1 MAAYLDVLVATI
13 IIAALG
19 IKQRVYLWSDSQI
32 GHHWIAKEEG
42 HPRQFIKNRVK
53 KIREFNRTQV
63 ATWKYVPSAENPADI
78 LSWGASFKELKAS
91 KLWKEGPE
99 WLSNRKNWPTWSVTE
114 FKSSKVVH
122 VAVKRA
128 DPVVKEEDIFSVI
141 DPSKYSFDML
151 LRVTAQV
158 FCLAS
163 NFRLKRSSRDLWNR
177 KPLNSE
183 ELQRAEKILIRAFQ
197 KRNFPTELAYL
208 NSKKKSWR
216 PALVSQLD

>member
-78 LSWGASFKELKAS
+78 LS
-91 KLWKEGPE
+91 
-99 WLSNRKNWPTWSVTE
+99 
-114 FKSSKVVH
+114 
-122 VAVKRA
+122 
-128 DPVVKEEDIFSVI
+128 
-141 DPSKYSFDML
+141 
-151 LRVTAQV
+151 
-158 FCLAS
+158 
-163 NFRLKRSSRDLWNR
+163 
-177 KPLNSE
+177 
-183 ELQRAEKILIRAFQ
+183 
-197 KRNFPTELAYL
+197 
-208 NSKKKSWR
+208 
-216 PALVSQLD
+216 